1 MCCYGKK
8 QFGRMVCCCTIGLVC
23 GWVTRSDGIWEQK
36 KKKTYELSERK
47 VSKQDIL
54 NCLPHTVLKHMSRNH
69 TKLCFLRK
77 IFSLKSKTSPT
88 SQRPHL
94 VYVSMHILVVLAAK
108 PKFMDEDGGVY
119 REKNV

>member
-8 QFGRMVCCCTIGLVC
+8 QFVRMVCCTIGLVC

-54 NCLPHTVLKHMSRNH
+54 KLPTAHSIKAHV
-69 TKLCFLRK
+69 
-77 IFSLKSKTSPT
+77 TSEFMGEN
-88 SQRPHL
+88 
-94 VYVSMHILVVLAAK
+94 VSSCTT
-108 PKFMDEDGGVY
+108 
-119 REKNV
+119 NT